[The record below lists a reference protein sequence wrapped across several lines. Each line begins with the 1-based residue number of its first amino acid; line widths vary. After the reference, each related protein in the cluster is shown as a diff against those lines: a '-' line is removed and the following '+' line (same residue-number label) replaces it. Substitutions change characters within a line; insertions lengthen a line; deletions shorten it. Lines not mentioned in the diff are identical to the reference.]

1 VENFGI
7 VYNATDDT
15 ADVVTVDLIVPPSVT
30 SGTFYALATTYP
42 ITNALNAPKLNNAA
56 RVTLASGV
64 TSSVTGFSLANAFSK
79 VMDLSGDLV
88 DFKSVRA
95 AYAYAWGVNATTGD
109 VGQVTFAANGFDGP
123 NTDPVPRLNVV
134 SADPTELTL
143 TVEAASVFS
152 ATHNVDKYM
161 IFAMKDISQTSA
173 DVLTFVNAHL
183 ESFIEFTGG
192 AGGSHKTPFGEHNDF
207 DPDLLED
214 DLYNVPAY
222 SVVIT
227 QAFTQT
233 ANAEANELVV
243 SGNSYRVYMAA
254 KDTNGT
260 TNLYE
265 YPTLLD
271 LDAALD
277 TSIARVGAVS
287 SVTLDDSVQNN
298 HTVSFELD
306 SVTASSVEN
315 AEVYAAI
322 FTRDLKNEK
331 HTGSLGAFKNEVY
344 STETRLTP
352 ILFVP
357 AGTTVTTLSG
367 FTLNKAFDTNGD
379 LVDLY
384 TVNTGY
390 LYVWVRTLA
399 SADFAGGR
407 SAIQE
412 GRGFGPP
419 PPFTFTI
426 DGNEYSRSASDPI
439 YRVTL
444 DEDTDADPT
453 KTPWV
458 LVLNYVHLGGTNPP
472 LNIRDTT
479 KGLPVLPETGT
490 SLDFDTLD
498 IRAVDYPNGSI
509 SDPGSWGHTGI
520 DLFNKT
526 CIALGSPSGNDH
538 GVEVRFVGKTNDH
551 TRIMNFKTGLV
562 GFLQDFRYGDQPFQ
576 SGVSLTEGTDFT
588 LLDNHSAVLPNIG
601 SLYLHL
607 GSGNIAMTDFPFFT
621 SDIYWGI
628 GSGSRWEV
636 DNYPGNNSKNTYHQI
651 WVRANKA

>member
-1 VENFGI
+1 
-7 VYNATDDT
+7 
-15 ADVVTVDLIVPPSVT
+15 
-30 SGTFYALATTYP
+30 
-42 ITNALNAPKLNNAA
+42 
-56 RVTLASGV
+56 
-64 TSSVTGFSLANAFSK
+64 
-79 VMDLSGDLV
+79 MDLSGDLV

-183 ESFIEFTGG
+183 ESFIEFTGAG
-192 AGGSHKTPFGEHNDF
+192 TGGSHKTPFGEHNDF

-243 SGNSYRVYMAA
+243 SGTSYRVYMAA

-271 LDAALD
+271 MDAALD
-277 TSIARVGAVS
+277 TSIARVGEVKRI
-287 SVTLDDSVQNN
+287 VTLDDSVQNY
-298 HTVSFELD
+298 HTVSFGLD

-331 HTGSLGAFKNEVY
+331 HTGSLGDFKNEVY
-344 STETRLTP
+344 SVESRLTP
-352 ILFVP
+352 VLFVP

-367 FTLNKAFDTNGD
+367 FTVNKAFDTNGD

-390 LYVWVRTLA
+390 LYVWASTLGTTT
-399 SADFAGGR
+399 SGGR
-407 SAIQE
+407 SVIREKNNIFAS
-412 GRGFGPP
+412 
-419 PPFTFTI
+419 PF
-426 DGNEYSRSASDPI
+426 N
-439 YRVTL
+439 
-444 DEDTDADPT
+444 DA
-453 KTPWV
+453 
-458 LVLNYVHLGGTNPP
+458 
-472 LNIRDTT
+472 
-479 KGLPVLPETGT
+479 
-490 SLDFDTLD
+490 
-498 IRAVDYPNGSI
+498 
-509 SDPGSWGHTGI
+509 
-520 DLFNKT
+520 
-526 CIALGSPSGNDH
+526 
-538 GVEVRFVGKTNDH
+538 
-551 TRIMNFKTGLV
+551 
-562 GFLQDFRYGDQPFQ
+562 
-576 SGVSLTEGTDFT
+576 
-588 LLDNHSAVLPNIG
+588 
-601 SLYLHL
+601 
-607 GSGNIAMTDFPFFT
+607 
-621 SDIYWGI
+621 I
-628 GSGSRWEV
+628 GSGWTEIKYLSGGSTAWFPGNDNLLGYGGTEFLFTTGDLSRWLVCDQFQVNGE
-636 DNYPGNNSKNTYHQI
+636 NYSNSPRNITRSSISAIPYQARWHYRPTVHLQDP
-651 WVRANKA
+651 WVSLEDHDTSYTNGTIMYGENSYGGSYELIIHPTGMYVFVR